1 MKLSK
6 TTLWSTIVLVVVV
19 IALVLVLIFVP
30 SSSKNKTASSS
41 SSSLSASQKSAATQ
55 TALANFNKFFNL
67 STSMTERQALLQN
80 GSQFAQAM
88 NSEFSQLSNESLSV
102 VVNSSSLTSAS
113 TLNLNYTIE
122 LNGQPVLKDQSGEML
137 KINGTWV
144 VSDSTLCTL
153 LSLGGSA
160 PSICK

>member
-6 TTLWSTIVLVVVV
+6 STLWSTIVVVVVV
-19 IALVLVLIFVP
+19 IAVVLIVIFVP
-30 SSSKNKTASSS
+30 NSNNKNKSSSNA
-41 SSSLSASQKSAATQ
+41 SLSAAQESSDRQA
-55 TALANFNKFFNL
+55 ALANFNKFFNL
-67 STSMTERQALLQN
+67 GTSMSERQTLLQN

-88 NSEFSQLSNESLSV
+88 NAEFSQLSNESLNV
-102 VVNSSSLTSAS
+102 IVNSSSLTNAS
-113 TLNLNYTIE
+113 TLKVNYTIE

-137 KINGTWV
+137 KINGTWQ

-160 PSICK
+160 PAVCK

>member
-102 VVNSSSLTSAS
+102 VVNSSSLTNAS

-160 PSICK
+160 PAICK

>member
-102 VVNSSSLTSAS
+102 VVNSSSLTSDS

-160 PSICK
+160 PAICK